1 MTTKSEIIT
10 QLNQSFNA
18 IQNIFENTDETIFFT
33 RVDSKW
39 SVAENL
45 QHLIL
50 SVNPLNKVFT
60 LPRFALRYFGKMN
73 RAARSYDEIVARYH
87 TKLVQG
93 GVASAAF
100 VPVLKTGND
109 KSKLILDFK
118 RTNDK
123 FVKKV
128 NDWNESDLD
137 TYILPHPLLGKIS
150 IREMLYFTI
159 YHTQHHHAIVKKI
172 TAN

>member
-1 MTTKSEIIT
+1 MTKSEIIT
-10 QLNQSFNA
+10 HLNQAFNA
-18 IQNIFENTDETIFFT
+18 LHTTFENTDETVFFT
-33 RVDSKW
+33 RVDNKW

-50 SVNPLNKVFT
+50 SVTPLNKVFT

-73 RAARSYDEIVARYH
+73 RTARNYDDVVARYH
-87 TKLVQG
+87 TKLAQG

-100 VPVLKTGND
+100 VPVLKTGNN
-109 KSKLILDFK
+109 KTKLISDFK
-118 RTNDK
+118 KVNDK

-128 NDWNESDLD
+128 NDWNENDLD
-137 TYILPHPLLGKIS
+137 NYLLPHPLLGKIS

-159 YHTQHHHAIVKKI
+159 YHTQHHHAIVRKL
-172 TAN
+172 TMNN